1 MASRRAPQERKEL
14 KCNGEHEASLNY
26 KDIKMA
32 ISTPVVNARQA
43 YINGL
48 KLAYASA
55 TTMTVTAG
63 RCGNSSNAND
73 ISVGLPLNVAA
84 TQTGVLPVAA
94 GGGTVTINTAV
105 TGAAG
110 LDVGAMANNT
120 FYAVYAIGDSYGA
133 NGGSA
138 LISANL
144 TSPSLPVGYDMYFR
158 IGYIKSSGAAA
169 ILPFRQDGCG
179 LDRWMWYDAPIATSV
194 TAGASATFA
203 VVDAS
208 AGLPDAIPTM
218 VNWYCTFTP
227 TAAADKLVLVP
238 GTSTATL
245 GYASASGSVAAVA
258 NTLQLIC
265 PTDAPL
271 TDAIDYKVTGSAVA
285 ISVAAYL
292 DQLAN
297 SITA

>member
-1 MASRRAPQERKEL
+1 
-14 KCNGEHEASLNY
+14 
-26 KDIKMA
+26 MA
-32 ISTPVVNARQA
+32 ISTPITNARQY

-48 KLAYASA
+48 KLAYLTG
-55 TTMTVTAG
+55 TTMTVSAG
-63 RCGNSSNAND
+63 RCSNATNAND

-84 TQTGVLPVAA
+84 TQTGTEPVV
-94 GGGTVTINTAV
+94 GTGDVTINTAAN
-105 TGAAG
+105 GAGG
-110 LDVGAMANNT
+110 LDTGAMANNT
-120 FYAVYAIGDSYGA
+120 FYAVYAIGDSYG
-133 NGGSA
+133 NEPGSA
-138 LISANL
+138 IISANL
-144 TSPSLPVGYDMYFR
+144 TSPLMPAGYDMYFR
-158 IGYIKSSGAAA
+158 IGFIKSSGAAA

-194 TAGASATFA
+194 TAGASATYA
-203 VVDAS
+203 PVDAS
-208 AGLPDAIPTM
+208 AGLPAATPTM
-218 VNWYCTFTP
+218 VRWFCTFTP

-258 NTLQLIC
+258 NTVQLVC
-265 PTDAPL
+265 PTDAPV

-297 SITA
+297 VPVA